1 MHSGIGGSPWPIL
14 VWGMSITHQQFDSFV
29 WCPDDRCTV
38 VWEPQWQRN
47 RRLTYIRTN
56 KKLLTKKSPGFS
68 HDLYSPRRAQREE
81 ISGYQTPHLRVE
93 VASLARSRRHVA
105 AKQIGEKSSL
115 ANEADVRQEPSPY
128 HQSQTSLQ
136 LGLMPS
142 PKQLFDIHQ
151 TKLEVADKDKAP
163 IRRRRCAK
171 IGGQEGEDWG
181 RRHRGRRLHHSKA
194 RLKK

>member
-1 MHSGIGGSPWPIL
+1 M
-14 VWGMSITHQQFDSFV
+14 
-29 WCPDDRCTV
+29 

-56 KKLLTKKSPGFS
+56 KKLLTKKSPRFS
-68 HDLYSPRRAQREE
+68 QDLYSLRRAQREE

-93 VASLARSRRHVA
+93 VASSASLARNRRHVA

-115 ANEADVRQEPSPY
+115 ANEADVWQEPSPY

-171 IGGQEGEDWG
+171 IGGQEGED
-181 RRHRGRRLHHSKA
+181 
-194 RLKK
+194 